1 MSQEYKIAQAF
12 RSTVSKTD
20 KTQKTW
26 VSDYGK
32 FWLWQA
38 QVEEFPGQW
47 FQLKKKDEASVVNPG
62 DTIYG
67 SFIQGS
73 WPDGKPRL
81 DFKSESKPFGIGSHT
96 TADSDVLARLGKLE
110 DAVFGASGLTGTII
124 TPSKEKTPEVDFTNT
139 SDIPGLDY

>member
-1 MSQEYKIAQAF
+1 MGQEYKIAQAF

-26 VSDYGK
+26 VSDYGT
-32 FWLWQA
+32 FYLWQA

-67 SFIQGS
+67 SFTQGS

-81 DFKSESKPFGIGSHT
+81 DFKGESKPFSASSAQAPANTDILDRV
-96 TADSDVLARLGKLE
+96 AKLE
-110 DAVFGASGLTGTII
+110 EAVFG
-124 TPSKEKTPEVDFTNT
+124 PSKEKTPEVDFTNT